1 MAINKAY
8 KGLSGGT
15 IRGDYPGAGGHQVIK
30 TVLWP
35 PSSML

>member
-8 KGLSGGT
+8 KGLSG
-15 IRGDYPGAGGHQVIK
+15 GDYPGAGGHQVIK